1 MYTQPLCSI
10 HRLHILQLDIPKF
23 TLQLFI
29 ANIVVKKEN
38 CIFLNKTK
46 NKQKT
51 HTPTPLPQP
60 SLQIQNIQKQNKNKT
75 KNTQKNPKIIYK
87 SKTKFIHFV
96 SKLIL

>member
-38 CIFLNKTK
+38 CIFLNKKNTK
-46 NKQKT
+46 KTT
-51 HTPTPLPQP
+51 HTKPPPPTQP
-60 SLQIQNIQKQNKNKT
+60 SDTKHTKAKQKQNKKYQKKP
-75 KNTQKNPKIIYK
+75 KNNI
-87 SKTKFIHFV
+87 
-96 SKLIL
+96 